1 MEPSAFLKKKYHY
14 FFFIFKRTIMPLRM
28 PGAVFPFSLS
38 PVHAPYLSPPQQRR
52 SPPSDPGER
61 QPSTFPPPSLPFE
74 FHPLQRRWPAPF
86 RPQICRARLWL
97 TRGRYKV
104 VGAAAAAVAA
114 AAATRSCLLELAGGR
129 DYLGRG
135 GPSFSASRPPPT
147 FPKIP
152 SRLLLLL
159 GFLGP
164 REMVRHAA
172 RIHLKFAL
180 IS

>member
-86 RPQICRARLWL
+86 PASDLSGTAMIDARAIQ
-97 TRGRYKV
+97 GR
-104 VGAAAAAVAA
+104 
-114 AAATRSCLLELAGGR
+114 
-129 DYLGRG
+129 GRG
-135 GPSFSASRPPPT
+135 GGGGGRSGGDSKLSTRACRR
-147 FPKIP
+147 
-152 SRLLLLL
+152 SRLSWSWGTQLQ
-159 GFLGP
+159 
-164 REMVRHAA
+164 RVAA
-172 RIHLKFAL
+172 STYLP
-180 IS
+180 